1 MGRKRRT
8 HLGALPDH
16 KQRRRADA
24 LRALVLSFAEVG
36 RRLGVT
42 KQAAWHMIVIGLAA
56 HTAGVH
62 CSACQ
67 AIIST
72 RHIQLRTVGEVLC
85 RPCLVACPDAP
96 FALRLRSHRLAAGL
110 SRSEVQAAAGLAV
123 GCLKNL
129 EDRGAKPQARTRA
142 RLAKVLRAPDL
153 ERFGDERG

>member
-1 MGRKRRT
+1 
-8 HLGALPDH
+8 
-16 KQRRRADA
+16 
-24 LRALVLSFAEVG
+24 
-36 RRLGVT
+36 
-42 KQAAWHMIVIGLAA
+42 MIVIGLAA

-85 RPCLVACPDAP
+85 RPCLAARPDAP

-129 EDRGAKPQARTRA
+129 EDRGAKPQALTRA
-142 RLAKVLRAPDL
+142 RPWHVRLRLGNVALANTHIGLAVWAC
-153 ERFGDERG
+153 